1 MRHPCGWD
9 IKEMHHWSLRESR
22 EGDTRRYMRGHIT
35 GALEV
40 NGGKNESR
48 KHLGQNRGQLY
59 VWSAEG
65 KGSGKGWKSKKL
77 RTKLHQK

>member
-1 MRHPCGWD
+1 
-9 IKEMHHWSLRESR
+9 
-22 EGDTRRYMRGHIT
+22 MRGHIT

-48 KHLGQNRGQLY
+48 KRLGQNRGQLY

-77 RTKLHQK
+77 RTKLHQN